1 MAKTVLIAEDYED
14 SRTCLKFMLE
24 YFGFEVIEAENGAE
38 AVDVFMQTQPDL
50 ILMDL
55 AMPMM
60 DGLTATKT
68 IRNSE
73 FKNHTPI
80 VAVSAFGKALY
91 EEAIQAGCNDLID
104 KPLDFD
110 SLVPVL
116 NRYIVQ

>member
-14 SRTCLKFMLE
+14 SRCCLKFMLE
-24 YFGFEVIEAENGAE
+24 YYGFDVVEAENGVE
-38 AVDVFMQTQPDL
+38 AVKEFRQKHPDL
-50 ILMDL
+50 VLMDL

-60 DGLTATKT
+60 DGLTATKA

-73 FKNHTPI
+73 QREHTPI

-91 EEAIQAGCNDLID
+91 NEAIQAGCNDLID

-116 NRYIVQ
+116 NRYIAN

>member
-1 MAKTVLIAEDYED
+1 MAKTILIAEDYED
-14 SRTCLKFMLE
+14 SRQCLRFMLE
-24 YFGFEVIEAENGAE
+24 YHGFDVVEAENGFE
-38 AVDVFMQTQPDL
+38 AVKTFRRRHPDL

-60 DGLTATKT
+60 DGLTAAKA

-73 FKNHTPI
+73 KQEHIPI

-91 EEAIQAGCNDLID
+91 EEAMQAGCDDLID

-110 SLVPVL
+110 LLVPVL
-116 NRYIVQ
+116 NRYIER